1 MVPQPPSARP
11 TGLAALLVPGQGGTG
26 PTTFR
31 AVPPLLELLAVA
43 IAMPSEFRLGCG
55 GAPAGGGSALLTRL
69 ALPLQQASSPI
80 PWKRVGVAATWRP
93 QRTGDPPVQLLVGG
107 GTPFVTA
114 HGRGIQIRV
123 APDGDARDEAEDLV
137 QDTYLRA
144 FRAWEQYT
152 PGTRCKSWLFTICR
166 NVFLRGRE
174 RSRRRDE
181 ILLETAQDDPR
192 AISREAPVFAASR
205 DEDPEGEFFR
215 SIVDDKVFAAIDQ
228 LPEEYRMV
236 VVLSDLEDLS
246 YGEIAEVMEIP
257 VGTVKSR
264 LFRGRRQLQRQ
275 LYEYALEMGYI
286 SEAGEK

>member
-1 MVPQPPSARP
+1 MGEPLE
-11 TGLAALLVPGQGGTG
+11 TGGGVPGDRNAQGASFSEEAGPHMDAVYRFALRLTG
-26 PTTFR
+26 
-31 AVPPLLELLAVA
+31 V
-43 IAMPSEFRLGCG
+43 
-55 GAPAGGGSALLTRL
+55 
-69 ALPLQQASSPI
+69 
-80 PWKRVGVAATWRP
+80 
-93 QRTGDPPVQLLVGG
+93 
-107 GTPFVTA
+107 
-114 HGRGIQIRV
+114 
-123 APDGDARDEAEDLV
+123 RDEAEDLV

-144 FRAWEQYT
+144 FRAWEQYA

-174 RSRRRDE
+174 RSQRHDE

-215 SIVDDKVFAAIDQ
+215 SIVDAKVFEAIDQ
-228 LPEEYRMV
+228 LPEEYRMA

-246 YGEIAEVMEIP
+246 YGEVAEVLEIP

-275 LYEYALEMGYI
+275 LYQYALEMGYI
-286 SEAGEK
+286 SDAGER